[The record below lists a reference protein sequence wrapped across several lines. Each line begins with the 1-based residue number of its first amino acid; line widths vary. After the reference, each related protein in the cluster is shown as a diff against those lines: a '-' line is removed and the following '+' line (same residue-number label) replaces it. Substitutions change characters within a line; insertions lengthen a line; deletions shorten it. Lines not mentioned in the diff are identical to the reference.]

1 MVPRIADLPM
11 ALVDCIAKAI
21 DHYPVNEMAAEY
33 WNPTEEWNFLESVVD
48 EMEIIA
54 VCKDIDLMALAC
66 ALMDYERDVKRAS
79 ERWPFHAS
87 T

>member
-1 MVPRIADLPM
+1 
-11 ALVDCIAKAI
+11 
-21 DHYPVNEMAAEY
+21 
-33 WNPTEEWNFLESVVD
+33 
-48 EMEIIA
+48 MEIIA

-87 T
+87 I